1 MDATETTSTAAE
13 SRRARR
19 ESTRAAILQ
28 AAREAWAERAYDD
41 IGLRD
46 IAGRAGVT
54 AAMVNRYFGTKEG
67 LFREAVG
74 TRDPSPPGLNS
85 IDPAEFGPTLAAL
98 LLGGGHQ
105 ATSHEVQDAYDPLL
119 ILLRSAASH
128 SARPVLRDYIE
139 QTVIPPLADYFDYF
153 RTDGPAARERA
164 VLTLSLVLGINVLGR
179 MLEVEPLKAA
189 EGDPTAGP
197 GLKNILGAMLQ
208 AAADTPL
215 QGETTTDPEPDRS
228 ASR

>member
-1 MDATETTSTAAE
+1 MDATETTSTAPE

-85 IDPAEFGPTLAAL
+85 IDPAEFGPTIAAML
-98 LLGGGHQ
+98 LDGGHK
-105 ATSHEVQDAYDPLL
+105 AKMHEAEDAYDPLL

-139 QTVIPPLADYFDYF
+139 QTVIPPLADYFG
-153 RTDGPAARERA
+153 TDDPAARERA

-179 MLEVEPLKAA
+179 MLEVEPIKTA
-189 EGDPTAGP
+189 EGDPNAGP
-197 GLKNILGAMLQ
+197 GLKNILSAMLQ
-208 AAADTPL
+208 AAADTPS
-215 QGETTTDPEPDRS
+215 QDETTTDPSPDRS
-228 ASR
+228 PSR